1 VAEPRILI
9 VENDR
14 TLQHALYRALR
25 DVEIFSDCACDAGEA
40 LELLLEQ
47 HYVVVILDVAI
58 VGGAEAIISAVQ
70 GMPENER
77 PIIIATAET
86 ESISGLDAE
95 AVQVVMRRPVRVR
108 EVAELAR
115 ACIDTRA
122 SRRRTSPDSG
132 ELRVS

>member
-9 VENDR
+9 IENDR
-14 TLQHALYRALR
+14 TLRQALFQALL
-25 DVEIFSDCACDAGEA
+25 DVEIASDCASDAGEA

-47 HYVVVILDVAI
+47 HYIVVILDVAI
-58 VGGAEAIISAVQ
+58 VGGAEAVISAVQ
-70 GMPENER
+70 RMRGSER
-77 PIIIATAET
+77 SIIIATAET
-86 ESISGLDAE
+86 ESVSGLDAE

-122 SRRRTSPDSG
+122 ARRRTSSDAG
-132 ELRVS
+132 ELRVF